1 VSLQIVERA
10 GATDV
15 GRHRSTNED
24 SYLESP
30 PVFAVADGMGGAR
43 AGEVAS
49 RMAVEAFDDSNRD
62 EDAPPE
68 EQLAAVARA
77 ANSSI
82 HRLAQEDESRA
93 GMGTT
98 FTAVMVDDGEVAT
111 GHVGDSRLYRL
122 REGELERLTTDHSLV
137 EELVKGGKISPES
150 AENHPQRAIITR
162 ALGPEP
168 DVKVDTFTSR
178 GRDGD
183 VYLLCSDGLTAM
195 VPEQQLGDLLRASTS
210 LQDGADALIAAANER
225 GGKDNITVV
234 LFRLG
239 QDRGEAPESD
249 TLSGQETGID
259 QIDAGEVRAAV
270 AAAEGSRTVP
280 GARSDPSATAVID
293 PVTATRARSARATE
307 IRRIRP
313 GADRQH
319 DPADTP
325 KGRPVLEHG
334 VRRRGFARR
343 SPIVAFLALLCIAAA
358 GVGLYAGSRQFY
370 FLGTNERG
378 LVTLY
383 RGVPYSAP
391 FGLGLYTE
399 EHTSTV
405 PARNLPEL
413 QREAVL
419 DHELRNRGDAVD
431 LVRQLERTRGA
442 G

>member
-1 VSLQIVERA
+1 MSLQIVEKA

-49 RMAVEAFDDSNRD
+49 RMAVEAFDSNRD
-62 EDAPPE
+62 EHAPPE
-68 EQLAAVARA
+68 QQLADVARA
-77 ANSSI
+77 ANSRI

-98 FTAVMVDDGEVAT
+98 LTAVMVDDGEVAA

-122 REGELERLTTDHSLV
+122 RDGELERLTTDHSLV
-137 EELVKGGKISPES
+137 EELVAGGKISPES

-195 VPEQQLGDLLRASTS
+195 VPERQLAEVLRASTS
-210 LQDGADALIAAANER
+210 LQDGADSLIAAANER

-239 QDRGEAPESD
+239 QDRGETPESD
-249 TLSGQETGID
+249 TLSGQETGVD

-270 AAAEGSRTVP
+270 AAAEGGRGVP

-293 PVTATRARSARATE
+293 PVTATRARTAGATE
-307 IRRIRP
+307 VRKIRP
-313 GADRQH
+313 GADRHH
-319 DPADTP
+319 DPMEPAR
-325 KGRPVLEHG
+325 GRPVLEHG
-334 VRRRGFARR
+334 ARRRGIARR
-343 SPIVAFLALLCIAAA
+343 GPILAALTLLCVAAL
-358 GVGLYAGSRQFY
+358 GFGLYAGGRQFY

-391 FGLGLYTE
+391 FGLKLYTE

-405 PARNLPEL
+405 PARNIPQL
-413 QREAVL
+413 QRDAVL
-419 DHELRNRGDAVD
+419 DHELRRRGDAVD

>member
-1 VSLQIVERA
+1 MSLQIVERA

-49 RMAVEAFDDSNRD
+49 RMAVEAFASNRD
-62 EDAPPE
+62 PDAPPE

-77 ANSSI
+77 ANRSI

-122 REGELERLTTDHSLV
+122 RDGALERLTTDHSLV
-137 EELVKGGKISPES
+137 EELVAGGKISPES

-195 VPEQQLGDLLRASTS
+195 VPEQQLAAVLQGSSS

-239 QDRGEAPESD
+239 QDSAAAAAPD
-249 TLSGQETGID
+249 TLSGQETGVD
-259 QIDAGEVRAAV
+259 QIDAGEVRAAM
-270 AAAEGSRTVP
+270 AAAEGRSAGAHANP
-280 GARSDPSATAVID
+280 GATAVID
-293 PVTATRARSARATE
+293 PVTASRARAAGATE
-307 IRRIRP
+307 VRRIRP
-313 GADRQH
+313 GADRDH
-319 DPADTP
+319 DPAETP
-325 KGRPVLEHG
+325 RGRPVLEHG
-334 VRRRGFARR
+334 ARRRGFARR
-343 SPIVAFLALLCIAAA
+343 GPIVGLLALLCVAALGA
-358 GVGLYAGSRQFY
+358 GLYVGSRQFY
-370 FLGTNERG
+370 FLGTDERG

-391 FGLGLYTE
+391 FGVELYTE

-405 PARNLPEL
+405 PARNVPRL

-419 DHELRNRGDAVD
+419 DHQLRGRGDAVD

>member
-1 VSLQIVERA
+1 MSLQIVERA

-49 RMAVEAFDDSNRD
+49 RIAVEAFDSSRD
-62 EDAPPE
+62 EHAPPE

-77 ANSSI
+77 ANSRI

-98 FTAVMVDDGEVAT
+98 LTAVMVDDGEVAT

-195 VPEQQLGDLLRASTS
+195 VPERQLGDVLRASTS

-234 LFRLG
+234 MFRLG
-239 QDRGEAPESD
+239 QDRGDVVESD
-249 TLSGQETGID
+249 TLSGQETGVD

-270 AAAEGSRTVP
+270 AAAEGSRAAP
-280 GARSDPSATAVID
+280 SARSDPTATAVID
-293 PVTATRARSARATE
+293 PATASRARAASATE
-307 IRRIRP
+307 VRRIRP

-319 DPADTP
+319 DPTEVP
-325 KGRPVLEHG
+325 RGRPVLEHG
-334 VRRRGFARR
+334 ARRRGLVRR
-343 SPIVAFLALLCIAAA
+343 GPIVALLTLLCVAGL

-391 FGLGLYTE
+391 FGLKLYTE
-399 EHTSTV
+399 EHTTTV
-405 PARNLPEL
+405 PARTVPQL

-419 DHELRNRGDAVD
+419 DHELRQRGDAVD